1 MVPPFFFAAGLPE
14 MTTVIVLRAHY
25 TMDVFADAV
34 TAFSAAVIA
43 AWIATTCNHLLAQL
57 GQRIG
62 LS

>member
-1 MVPPFFFAAGLPE
+1 
-14 MTTVIVLRAHY
+14 
-25 TMDVFADAV
+25 MDVFADAV

-43 AWIATTCNHLLAQL
+43 AWMAPTYGHSLVQL